1 MSNSEFEK
9 SKVALLEKQLKERAN
24 LINLQNDAK
33 EAYGKDNLPPEVT
46 SRHDK
51 EINQLNEKHAKETKA
66 FFEEH
71 TGIKKEDPKEEKS
84 DFSKSKDK
92 EKDKDFDK
100 ED

>member
-33 EAYGKDNLPPEVT
+33 EAYGKDNLPPEVS

-51 EINQLNEKHAKETKA
+51 EINQLNAKHAKETKS

-71 TGIKKEDPKEEKS
+71 TGIKKDDPKEEKEGV
-84 DFSKSKDK
+84 SKDK
-92 EKDKDFDK
+92 EKDKDKDIDK